1 MSELIKN
8 IIFIILLLL
17 VIIMGYFTLKNRNK
31 FKKKYRGKI
40 ILTTLLLTIGFCS
53 TGVFC
58 FTG

>member
-31 FKKKYRGKI
+31 INNNY
-40 ILTTLLLTIGFCS
+40 L
-53 TGVFC
+53 
-58 FTG
+58 

>member
-40 ILTTLLLTIGFCS
+40 ILTTLL
-53 TGVFC
+53 
-58 FTG
+58 